1 LDLHTESNHE
11 PKRYENMHR
20 NDLSFDKSLVS
31 GVASSLTNKVIIF
44 KLIKFKNYEKREE
57 I

>member
-1 LDLHTESNHE
+1 MDLHTESNHE